1 MSPGPVG
8 HLRRLLVAAAGAT
21 LLFVLAACG
30 GGESG
35 GGGAPAGSAAGTAY
49 PATID
54 TQFGPVTI
62 PGAPQRVVAL
72 GWSDAET
79 ALVLGVQPVGASDW
93 LGFGG
98 TGVGPWS
105 PPYTTPPTILG
116 TTQLDYE
123 AVAALRPDLIL
134 DTRSSGDRQRYDTL
148 SRIAPTVGPPPGLA
162 AAYGT
167 TWRQQMDMVS
177 RALGKPDEGARQ
189 IAGLEE
195 KFRATTA
202 ANPQFAGR
210 TAGVG
215 AFFGG
220 QWGAYVPG
228 DARVDVMDDL
238 GFRTPPQ
245 IEALAPQAAGS
256 FYVSLSGEQVGLLSA
271 DLTVVFPINAT
282 ADAIRADPVLS
293 RTPAAQAGHLVVLD
307 DKTTSDAF
315 SSGSVPGTSAALD
328 RAVPLFA
335 GALAR

>member
-1 MSPGPVG
+1 MSPRP
-8 HLRRLLVAAAGAT
+8 LDRLLVAVGTAA
-21 LLFVLAACG
+21 LLLLAACG
-30 GGESG
+30 S
-35 GGGAPAGSAAGTAY
+35 GGGAPSGAPPGSQVGTAY

-62 PGAPQRVVAL
+62 DEPPQRIVAL

-93 LGFGG
+93 LGSGG

-177 RALGKPDEGARQ
+177 RALGKPQEGAQQ

-202 ANPQFAGR
+202 ADPVFASKA
-210 TAGVG
+210 AGVG

-228 DARVDVMDDL
+228 DARVDVMSGL

-245 IEALAPQAAGS
+245 IAALAPQAAGS
-256 FYVSLSGEQVGLLSA
+256 FYVSLSGEQVGLLSS
-271 DLTVVFPINAT
+271 DLTVVFPINAS
-282 ADAIRADPVLS
+282 ADAIRTDPVLS

-315 SSGSVPGTSAALD
+315 SSGSVPGTAAALD
-328 RAVPLFA
+328 RAAPLFA
-335 GALAR
+335 QALNR

>member
-1 MSPGPVG
+1 MV
-8 HLRRLLVAAAGAT
+8 RRLALAACAVA
-21 LLFVLAACG
+21 LLAVAACG
-30 GGESG
+30 GGSGSG
-35 GGGAPAGSAAGTAY
+35 GSGGAPAGSAVGSAY

-54 TQFGPVTI
+54 TMFGPVTVEE
-62 PGAPQRVVAL
+62 APQRIVAL

-79 ALVLGVQPVGASDW
+79 ALTLGVQPVGASDW
-93 LGFGG
+93 LAFGG

-134 DTRSSGDRQRYDTL
+134 DTRSSGDRQRFDTL
-148 SRIAPTVGPPPGLA
+148 NQIAPTVSPPPGLA
-162 AAYGT
+162 ASYGT
-167 TWRQQMDMVS
+167 TWRQQMTMVS
-177 RALGKPDEGARQ
+177 AALGKPDEGARQ

-210 TAGVG
+210 PAGVG

-228 DARVDVMDDL
+228 DARVDVMNGL
-238 GFRTPPQ
+238 GFTTPPQ
-245 IEALAPQAAGS
+245 IEALAGSANGS
-256 FYVSLSGEQVGLLSA
+256 FYVPLSGEQVGLLSS
-271 DLTVVFPINAT
+271 DLTVVFPINAS
-282 ADAIRADPVLS
+282 ADAIRTDPVLS
-293 RTPAAQAGHLVVLD
+293 RTPAAQAGHLVILD

-315 SSGSVPGTSAALD
+315 SSGSVPGTAAALD
-328 RAVPLFA
+328 RAVPQFA
-335 GALAR
+335 GALSR

>member
-1 MSPGPVG
+1 MFPGPV
-8 HLRRLLVAAAGAT
+8 RRLLTAASAAA
-21 LLFVLAACG
+21 LLLLAACG
-30 GGESG
+30 GGGDGG
-35 GGGAPAGSAAGTAY
+35 GGGAPPGSAAGTQY

-54 TQFGPVTI
+54 TQFGPVTVEE
-62 PGAPQRVVAL
+62 PPQRVVAL

-79 ALVLGVQPVGASDW
+79 ALVLGVAPVGASDW

-105 PPYTTPPTILG
+105 PPYPTPPTILG

-134 DTRSSGDRQRYDTL
+134 DTRSSGDQQRYDTL

-177 RALGKPDEGARQ
+177 RALGKPQEGRQQ

-195 KFRATTA
+195 RFRATTA
-202 ANPQFAGR
+202 ANPSFAGKA
-210 TAGVG
+210 AGVG
-215 AFFGG
+215 AFYGG

-228 DARVDVMDDL
+228 DARVDVMNDL

-256 FYVSLSGEQVGLLSA
+256 FYVSLSGEQVGLLSS

-282 ADAIRADPVLS
+282 ADAIRSDPVLS
-293 RTPAAQAGHLVVLD
+293 QTPAARAGRLVVLD
-307 DKTTSDAF
+307 DTTTSNAF
-315 SSGSVPGTSAALD
+315 SSGSVPGTAAALD
-328 RAVPLFA
+328 RAAPLFA
-335 GALAR
+335 QALQR

>member
-1 MSPGPVG
+1 MSPGPI
-8 HLRRLLVAAAGAT
+8 RRLVVAASAAA
-21 LLFVLAACG
+21 LLLLAACG
-30 GGESG
+30 GGGDGSG
-35 GGGAPAGSAAGTAY
+35 DEGGAPPGSAAGTAY

-54 TQFGPVTI
+54 TQFGPVTVEE
-62 PGAPQRVVAL
+62 PPQRVVAL

-105 PPYTTPPTILG
+105 PPYRTPPTILG

-134 DTRSSGDRQRYDTL
+134 DTRSSGDQQRYDTL

-177 RALGKPDEGARQ
+177 RALGKPQEGAQQ

-202 ANPQFAGR
+202 ANPSFAGKA
-210 TAGVG
+210 AGVG
-215 AFFGG
+215 AFYGG

-228 DARVDVMDDL
+228 DARVDVMNEL

-245 IEALAPQAAGS
+245 IQALAPRAAGS
-256 FYVSLSGEQVGLLSA
+256 FYVQLSGEQVGLLSS
-271 DLTVVFPINAT
+271 DLTVVFPINAS
-282 ADAIRADPVLS
+282 ADAIRTDPVLS
-293 RTPAAQAGHLVVLD
+293 QTPAAQAGHLVVLD

-315 SSGSVPGTSAALD
+315 SSGSVPGTAAALD
-328 RAVPLFA
+328 RAAPLFA
-335 GALAR
+335 QALQP

>member
-1 MSPGPVG
+1 MSPGP
-8 HLRRLLVAAAGAT
+8 LRRLVLAATAAA
-21 LLFVLAACG
+21 LLVLAACG
-30 GGESG
+30 GGGDG
-35 GGGAPAGSAAGTAY
+35 GSGGAPAGSAVGDRY

-62 PGAPQRVVAL
+62 PEPPQRIVAL

-105 PPYTTPPTILG
+105 PPYGTPPTILG

-177 RALGKPDEGARQ
+177 RALGKPDVGAQQ

-202 ANPQFAGR
+202 ANPSFAGKA
-210 TAGVG
+210 AGVG
-215 AFFGG
+215 AFYGG

-228 DARVDVMDDL
+228 DARVDVMDEL

-256 FYVSLSGEQVGLLSA
+256 FYVSLSGEQVGLLSS
-271 DLTVVFPINAT
+271 DLTVVFPINAS
-282 ADAIRADPVLS
+282 ADAIRTDPVLS
-293 RTPAAQAGHLVVLD
+293 RTPAAAAGHLVVLD
-307 DKTTSDAF
+307 DTTTSNAF
-315 SSGSVPGTSAALD
+315 SSGSVPGTAAALD
-328 RAVPLFA
+328 RAAPLFA
-335 GALAR
+335 QALQR